1 MVYVSKNQP
10 ITEAL
15 QMAIG
20 AWNGDPAV
28 KAQQQA
34 FELEQART
42 DAYLQKSEADI
53 ADMNAKLALQKELN
67 AGQINQYSAAAD
79 KYRADAAN
87 ALLERDGLAAQLDS
101 RKKYEEGLGSALAP
115 EPTQMDI
122 GGPLNA
128 KAAGPVQIP
137 KGTPLPPTPQQF
149 ASRLAKNAPAMF
161 ASGMNPDQ
169 AANAVLLMSTLGA
182 NAGIVP
188 PDQQEAFNRNA
199 LIGTGKMPDLNTA
212 LTTGR
217 QNEVIN
223 LNAKNDQALEK
234 AKPTSLTTSGLQAG
248 VWNKM
253 LNDPNYTPTP
263 QEQALLNSGSKKTT
277 TSVGPNGEITIA
289 EEAGGGFGTVA
300 NNTLD
305 KAVIDADRNLRN
317 LARMRETFDP
327 NFATVQGKASAE
339 ITNLMDK
346 FQLGTITPEENQ
358 KLQDYSQ
365 FAQATITSLNDY
377 IRAMTGAALS
387 PGEVPRALEA
397 MPNIGTG
404 GIMGI
409 VQGDGPVRF
418 MAKLDGAETWM
429 RAIQKRSTDLKALGI
444 NAVTDDFLAQN
455 PQYSIDNYLGG
466 QAPQQGLGSQLQPA
480 PQTPT
485 VLNFDAQGNPI

>member
-1 MVYVSKNQP
+1 MTYVSKNGP
-10 ITEAL
+10 ITEAI
-15 QMAIG
+15 QMIAG

-234 AKPTSLTTSGLQAG
+234 VKNQSAPGGKPLPVGALKVQDGLLEDIGIASNIQTDLRSVVNQIDTGALSLSPIGNVGSEVVNFLGRSTEGSRNYDSFKRTLEKLRNDSLRLNKGVQTEGDSIRAWNEILTNMNDQNLVRERLLEVEALNQRAATLKQVQIDTLRSNYGAAPFDTTAIQNPIAAIGAG
-248 VWNKM
+248 
-253 LNDPNYTPTP
+253 TP
-263 QEQALLNSGSKKTT
+263 QA
-277 TSVGPNGEITIA
+277 SVGTVEGEEPPTQEDFEYTA
-289 EEAGGGFGTVA
+289 QQWGVSVEEV
-300 NNTLD
+300 
-305 KAVIDADRNLRN
+305 KQR
-317 LARMRETFDP
+317 
-327 NFATVQGKASAE
+327 
-339 ITNLMDK
+339 
-346 FQLGTITPEENQ
+346 
-358 KLQDYSQ
+358 
-365 FAQATITSLNDY
+365 
-377 IRAMTGAALS
+377 
-387 PGEVPRALEA
+387 
-397 MPNIGTG
+397 
-404 GIMGI
+404 
-409 VQGDGPVRF
+409 
-418 MAKLDGAETWM
+418 
-429 RAIQKRSTDLKALGI
+429 LGI
-444 NAVTDDFLAQN
+444 Q
-455 PQYSIDNYLGG
+455 
-466 QAPQQGLGSQLQPA
+466 
-480 PQTPT
+480 
-485 VLNFDAQGNPI
+485 